1 MEGCGQTL
9 ISSAVSAP
17 EGAVKDSTIT
27 GAMLAGARVRRMVV
41 VCFICALNTA
51 FRRASRV
58 LRPMS
63 VEGREDLGEHLGTRG
78 SLGRAAA
85 FTDWSHRSTAVF
97 TKNWAVCGDLSH
109 RDER

>member
-1 MEGCGQTL
+1 MEGCGETL

-27 GAMLAGARVRRMVV
+27 GAMLARARVRRMVV
-41 VCFICALNTA
+41 VCFICALNTE

-63 VEGREDLGEHLGTRG
+63 VEGREDDGARNAAGPHPPAVVVGEHLGTRG
-78 SLGRAAA
+78 PLGRAAA
-85 FTDWSHRSTAVF
+85 FTDWSHR
-97 TKNWAVCGDLSH
+97 
-109 RDER
+109 